1 MRKKNKNLPNMIKKT
16 IEFLNT
22 PLGIWLLSTIVIGL
36 ISFAYKNWKEKLDDK
51 KELKKQLTLI
61 NDEIDFRIR
70 HVDKAF
76 LYCKN
81 DFEKYYRNEKTT
93 KDELRNLTGNVVKI
107 TAIIDLG
114 GICNIAQDKSSS
126 CNILISYPM
135 QVQFLP
141 FKSSYKNI
149 ELSTFSIEDLLNKYM
164 MLVSPKTKNKIHID
178 FSVIENIAFNPKEDL
193 IKKIRF
199 QYNLGDATHN
209 DQIEKTDDLNNQITE
224 LKKWYE
230 SNQDAW
236 SKIKTQIINKI
247 N

>member
-1 MRKKNKNLPNMIKKT
+1 MMIKT

-36 ISFAYKNWKEKLDDK
+36 ISFAYKNWKEKIDDK

-61 NDEIDFRIR
+61 NDEIDFRVR

-76 LYCKN
+76 LNCKN

-135 QVQFLP
+135 HVQFLP

-149 ELSTFSIEDLLNKYM
+149 ELSTYSLEDLLNKYLI
-164 MLVSPKTKNKIHID
+164 LVSPKTKTKIHID
-178 FSVIENIAFNPKEDL
+178 FSVIENIAFTPKEDL
-193 IKKIRF
+193 LKKIRL
-199 QYNLGDATHN
+199 QHNLSDATYN
-209 DQIEKTDDLNNQITE
+209 DQIEKKDVLNNQIAE

-230 SNQDAW
+230 SNQDVW
-236 SKIKTQIINKI
+236 NKLKLRLEI
-247 N
+247 L